1 MRLLIEIR
9 LQLCMLYLCVDC
21 IPGIVRCIINGN
33 VLVPSA
39 FTPLFGY
46 KYAFMPLITLNWLR
60 VCEAVVHLR
69 GR

>member
-1 MRLLIEIR
+1 
-9 LQLCMLYLCVDC
+9 MLYLCVDC
-21 IPGIVRCIINGN
+21 IFDIDGCIINGK

-46 KYAFMPLITLNWLR
+46 KYALMPLITLNWLR
-60 VCEAVVHLR
+60 VSEAVVHLR